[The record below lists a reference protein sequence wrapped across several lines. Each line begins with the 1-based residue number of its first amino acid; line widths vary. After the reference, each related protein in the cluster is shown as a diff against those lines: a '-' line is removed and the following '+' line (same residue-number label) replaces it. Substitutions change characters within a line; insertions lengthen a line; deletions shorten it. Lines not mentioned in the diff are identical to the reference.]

1 MTVATGDRLT
11 PRDLVEALKEWS
23 ILDIVEAIKGIED
36 TFGIKAAV
44 AQLPAEVQPGQ
55 PTVEPEQ
62 QTEFTVKLTAVGD
75 RKIDV
80 IKVVRAATMLGL
92 KESKE
97 LVDKTPSVVLEG
109 VDKAKAEELVA
120 ALKQAGAGVE
130 II

>member
-1 MTVATGDRLT
+1 M
-11 PRDLVEALKEWS
+11 VEALKEWS